1 MKNECYIETT
11 NLKPFTLLLTTAVIF
26 ENNINLK
33 VLFNKHQYFSQ
44 MNIISIL
51 KHRIIQSTIIVVTAM

>member
-33 VLFNKHQYFSQ
+33 VLLNKHQYFSQ

-51 KHRIIQSTIIVVTAM
+51 KHRII